1 MRVPVRGYDAE
12 FGIAFAHW
20 LSFQQ
25 IAIQMNKIIM
35 VRGGKKNAIPWIER
49 GFPAKPLELKIKVD
63 RATGLLVAES
73 HEHSTVFQA
82 GHYVLVKSGNDY
94 VVKRNLASTVPL
106 SHVAPKLA
114 GMCSYISWAR
124 QGLVLDRKSGLP
136 FTSDYDIAAVI
147 DLDDPRWGRTH
158 LSEPQL
164 DTPNLTSRFIQPVV
178 DRANAVMAAGTCVL
192 GQPRARHGTQAQ
204 IATGSP
210 MHGDKDEIIVFY
222 PKDKVEQLCCRN
234 VAEGREDLKN
244 IMRESLPSTAGPEG
258 GKVIK
263 GPWR

>member
-1 MRVPVRGYDAE
+1 MRVPVLGYDAK

-20 LSFQQ
+20 LSFQK
-25 IAIQMNKIIM
+25 IATQMNKIIM

-63 RATGLLVAES
+63 RACGLLVAES
-73 HEHSTVFQA
+73 HEHSTVLQA
-82 GHYVLVKSGNDY
+82 GHYVVVRSGNDY
-94 VVKRNLASTVPL
+94 VVKRNLAPTVPL
-106 SHVAPKLA
+106 SQVAPKLA
-114 GMCSYISWAR
+114 GMCSYLSWAR

-136 FTSDYDIAAVI
+136 FTSDYDIGAVI

-158 LSEPQL
+158 LSEPQP
-164 DTPNLTSRFIQPVV
+164 DTRNRTSRFIKPVV
-178 DRANAVMAAGTCVL
+178 DRVNAVMAAGTCVL
-192 GQPRARHGTQAQ
+192 GQPRVPHGTQAQ
-204 IATGSP
+204 IQTGSP
-210 MHGDKDEIIVFY
+210 MHDDEDEVIVFY

-234 VAEGREDLKN
+234 VAEGWEDLTN
-244 IMRESLPSTAGPEG
+244 IKRESLPSTAGPGG